1 MNIKPLHDKVLI
13 AEGKKDTTTESG
25 IIVGQDHSQAQ
36 TATVLAKGPDA
47 GDAVNIGD
55 KVILDYSK
63 AWQVKYEGK
72 TYHFLEPKF
81 VIATA

>member
-1 MNIKPLHDKVLI
+1 MLNPINNLI
-13 AEGKKDTTTESG
+13 MVERDEKETKTESG

-63 AWQVKYEGK
+63 AWQVKFEGK

>member
-1 MNIKPLHDKVLI
+1 MLTPINNLI
-13 AEGKKDTTTESG
+13 MVERNEKETTTESG

-55 KVILDYSK
+55 KVILDYGK

-72 TYHFLEPKF
+72 MYHFLEDKF
-81 VIATA
+81 IIAVA